1 MNIRD
6 LVKVLQTVTGPVID
20 HTETYQG
27 IYYYHPGALTVLAT
41 ADPSTSG
48 RWYLVNPTASTRI
61 VRVKKLRFVCQ
72 HGSALAT
79 PTAPRITL
87 ERITFTGTASGAA
100 ITPAQRKTADG
111 APVAKFVTTYS
122 GMTVTNGPIV
132 HAFLPAAALTA
143 VGGTADAPEQLYD
156 ADMDEAIDL
165 AAGEGVTIRQADNGT
180 TNDTRTY
187 VTDVVTAE
195 I

>member
-6 LVKVLQTVTGPVID
+6 LVKFIQTVTTPTVD
-20 HTETYQG
+20 HPETYQG
-27 IYYYHPGALTVLAT
+27 IYYYHPGAQTVLAT

-48 RWYLVNPTASTRI
+48 RWYLVNPTTSSRT
-61 VRVKKLRFVCQ
+61 VRVKRLRFTCQ
-72 HGSALAT
+72 HASVLAT

-100 ITPAQRKTADG
+100 ITPARRKTADS

-122 GMTVTNGPIV
+122 GMTVTNGPV
-132 HAFLPAAALTA
+132 VQAFLPAVALTA
-143 VGGTADAPEQLYD
+143 VGGVSDAAEQLYD
-156 ADMDEAIDL
+156 ADVDESIDL
-165 AAGEGVTIRQADNGT
+165 AAGEGVTIRQADDGT
-180 TNDTRTY
+180 ANDTRTY